1 MTVDF
6 FYALLIGWGILL
18 IFWITILVFI
28 SIRKPPKSKLTKRIV
43 IYSTSFFFIIL
54 FIFLI
59 LNSRFV
65 F

>member
-43 IYSTSFFFIIL
+43 IYSTSIFFIIL

>member
-28 SIRKPPKSKLTKRIV
+28 SIRKPPKSKLTKSIV
-43 IYSTSFFFIIL
+43 IYSTSIFFIIL